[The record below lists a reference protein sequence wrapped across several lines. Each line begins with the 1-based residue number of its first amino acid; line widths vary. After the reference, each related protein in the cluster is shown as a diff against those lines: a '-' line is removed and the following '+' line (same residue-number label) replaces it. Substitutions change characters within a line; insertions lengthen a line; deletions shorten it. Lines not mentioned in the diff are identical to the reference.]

1 MAAVVATEI
10 EPVSGR
16 HEPGRIAAGVARP
29 DLQPPEARWIDE
41 GVVVEDHAYNRSR
54 GADAVGGAC
63 SEGEGNGFFG
73 LDLSILGGIHRYG
86 GDGGFRGKDH
96 RLGGGAGR
104 YAGVISSK
112 RGGTAHGVVHRQSGC
127 GRPGSCEGINKIGRA
142 IFCD

>member
-1 MAAVVATEI
+1 MRGIKVGGIERKALECGGEAVGAGIRWWIAIDHCAHNRSRSANAVVAAFGQGE
-10 EPVSGR
+10 
-16 HEPGRIAAGVARP
+16 H
-29 DLQPPEARWIDE
+29 
-41 GVVVEDHAYNRSR
+41 NR
-54 GADAVGGAC
+54 
-63 SEGEGNGFFG
+63 FIG
-73 LDLSILGGIHRYG
+73 LDCGISRRIHHNDGAGGSS
-86 GDGGFRGKDH
+86 GKAH